1 MEMTTESL
9 GGDIVRIALDGR
21 LDIEGSQKIDLPFS
35 VATTSREG
43 RFVVDLTSVSFIA
56 SIGIRL
62 LLTAAR
68 GQLRRGGK
76 MVLIPPAGPGGE
88 VLKTSGV
95 DLVVPLVP
103 DLAAARDALGAT
115 G

>member
-1 MEMTTESL
+1 MEMTKETL
-9 GGDIVRIALDGR
+9 AGDIVRIAIKGR

-35 VATTSREG
+35 AATTTKEG
-43 RFVVDLTSVSFIA
+43 RFIVDLTEVSFIA

-76 MVLIPPAGPGGE
+76 MVLIPPSGMGE
-88 VLKTSGV
+88 DVLRTAGV
-95 DLVVPLVP
+95 DLVIPMVH
-103 DLAAARDALGAT
+103 DLASASAALA
-115 G
+115 